1 MRQDRKQKTEKQKQ
15 GTGQEITILSLLSRV
30 GKRSVGNRW
39 DRIIASMNNVND
51 TVSIEC
57 RQQAKKKNNKSKNKT
72 TR

>member
-57 RQQAKKKNNKSKNKT
+57 RQQAKKKK
-72 TR
+72 